1 MLQFDTD
8 STGDKTE
15 IITFNNT
22 NVVNVTHTLNKFPS
36 VTVVTTA
43 NDIIYGEVQYATT
56 STLTLTFTSAQ
67 SGKIY
72 LN

>member
-22 NVVNVTHTLNKFPS
+22 NVVNVTHTLNKYPS

-56 STLTLTFTSAQ
+56 SALTLTFTSAQ